1 MAEDRWL
8 TIEEITQM
16 LSVHEQTVRRWIR
29 EGQLPGVLLGRKA
42 GYRIRESD
50 LNAFLENRATG
61 GGSEGKV
68 AA

>member
-1 MAEDRWL
+1 MTEDRWL

-50 LNAFLENRATG
+50 LNAFLETRATG
-61 GGSEGKV
+61 GDSEGKV

>member
-50 LNAFLENRATG
+50 INAFLEDRAAG
-61 GGSEGKV
+61 GDPEKK
-68 AA
+68 AAA

>member
-50 LNAFLENRATG
+50 LNAFLETRATG
-61 GGSEGKV
+61 GDSEGK
-68 AA
+68 AAA